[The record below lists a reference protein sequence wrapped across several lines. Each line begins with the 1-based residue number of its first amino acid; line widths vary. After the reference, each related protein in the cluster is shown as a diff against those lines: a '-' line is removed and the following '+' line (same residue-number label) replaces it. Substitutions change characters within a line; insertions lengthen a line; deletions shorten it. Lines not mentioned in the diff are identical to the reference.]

1 MAEAVFKKNLAASGE
16 KNIQVSS
23 AGINALVGYPP
34 SETSQQLLASRN
46 IDISGYRAR
55 QLTEKIVSE
64 ADLILVMETGQKK
77 WLQQQYL
84 FARGKVYRL
93 GEWDNMDI
101 PDPIGQSEKF
111 FKNILMLIDE
121 GVAGWIP
128 KLINI
133 NIREKS

>member
-1 MAEAVFKKNLAASGE
+1 MFKKNLAASGE

-34 SETSQQLLASRN
+34 SETSQQLLANRN

-101 PDPIGQSEKF
+101 PDPIGQPEKF

-133 NIREKS
+133 REKS